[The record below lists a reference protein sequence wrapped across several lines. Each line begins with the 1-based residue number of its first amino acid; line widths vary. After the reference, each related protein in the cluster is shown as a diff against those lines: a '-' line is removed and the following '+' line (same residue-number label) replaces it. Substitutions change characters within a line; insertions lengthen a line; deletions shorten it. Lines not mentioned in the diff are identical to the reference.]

1 LDGDSLGSE
10 VSLLPC
16 GSGGSLRRRD
26 GVFVKS
32 LIGMLVAGVMLP
44 VCAVPVCASSTY
56 PERPIHLLFGFP
68 PGNDLSVRVIA
79 DRLAEGLGQ
88 PVIVENITGAG
99 GHVAADRV
107 SAAVPD
113 GHTIG
118 VLSGANIVLRPL
130 LHRRLAY
137 DPRKFLVPVS
147 LLFRFPTVLVV
158 NNELGVRTMDD
169 LVKHARSAPGS
180 LSYGHLGIGS
190 VTHMT
195 AELFKMMAKVDIE
208 GVPYRGAT
216 AILTDLIAGRI
227 AMSFIPPPTAL
238 PLIEQGKI
246 RALALASKERA
257 PFAPELPTVSESGYP
272 GFAADVWF
280 GLFVPAG
287 TPQPIVDRLSQ
298 ECERIMVL
306 PDVRERLKVSGHKPV
321 GSTRADFE
329 AAIERDFVL
338 WRELIKAADIKF
350 VD

>member
-1 LDGDSLGSE
+1 MPLLACGAG
-10 VSLLPC
+10 VSV
-16 GSGGSLRRRD
+16 RRRH

-32 LIGMLVAGVMLP
+32 LIGMVIASVMLP
-44 VCAVPVCASSTY
+44 MMATPVHAASAY

-79 DRLAEGLGQ
+79 DRLAEALGQ

-107 SAAVPD
+107 SAALPD
-113 GHTIG
+113 GYTIG

-130 LHRRLAY
+130 LHKRLAY
-137 DPRKFLVPVS
+137 DPRKSLVPVS
-147 LLFRFPTVLVV
+147 LLFRFPTLLVV
-158 NNELGVRTMDD
+158 NNELGVGTVDGLIKR
-169 LVKHARSAPGS
+169 AQSAPGS

-195 AELFKMMAKVDIE
+195 AELFKTMAKVDIE

-238 PLIEQGKI
+238 PLIEQGQI

-257 PFAPELPTVSESGYP
+257 AFAPELPTIAESGYP
-272 GFAADVWF
+272 GFEADVWF

-287 TPQPIVDRLSQ
+287 TPQSIIDRLSQ
-298 ECERIMVL
+298 ECQRIMVL
-306 PDVRERLKVSGHKPV
+306 PDVRERLKVSGHLAV
-321 GSTRADFE
+321 GSARTQFE
-329 AAIERDFVL
+329 AAIEHDYLL
-338 WRELIKAADIKF
+338 WRQLIKEANIKNI
-350 VD
+350 D